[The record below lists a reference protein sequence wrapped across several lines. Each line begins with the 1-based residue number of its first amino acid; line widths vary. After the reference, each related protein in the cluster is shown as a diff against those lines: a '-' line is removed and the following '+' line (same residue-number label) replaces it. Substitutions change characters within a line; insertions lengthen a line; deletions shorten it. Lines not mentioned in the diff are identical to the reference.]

1 MRTADID
8 PIGPIWRWLA
18 FAAIVAAAASLA
30 FSGAHHAVAAH
41 WAASSDPAQWLRAA
55 QMEPSN
61 ADRWYELAR
70 YRQLDFAHSDLPLAL
85 DYYRR
90 ATSLN
95 PGSPFYWMDFAGAY
109 ESAGDVADAEQAFR
123 KARGLYPIS
132 ADAAWR
138 FGNFLLRQGR
148 VPEAFQQ
155 IHDALAVDSKLTV
168 SAISVCWSSTRDIDQ
183 ILKAVLPDGPDENWG
198 AIQFFVQAREPL
210 AALAVWRRIA
220 AHHDSFPAAEA
231 FPLLDMLIAT
241 GHVDEARVV
250 WSQALQAAGAPRQ
263 SDAGGSL
270 VWNGG
275 FENDPLDGGF
285 DWRFFPVE
293 GAEIRWDEEYL
304 HSGRRSLRVD
314 FDGKTNV
321 DFANVWQYVPVS
333 PSTTYRFSAFFRT
346 DDLTTDSGIH
356 FDIRD
361 VSRPGTPVRSTPNL
375 LGSQSWAEQKIEMVT
390 GPDTSLLQ
398 IVLRRTRSDKLGNK
412 IRGTAW
418 IDDVALVPA
427 TNRARKPR

>member
-1 MRTADID
+1 MSTVEID
-8 PIGPIWRWLA
+8 PIGPVWRWLL
-18 FAAIVAAAASLA
+18 FAAITAAAGFLA
-30 FSGAHHAVAAH
+30 FAGARHAVAAH
-41 WAASSDPAQWLRAA
+41 WAGSADPAQWLRAA
-55 QMEPSN
+55 EVESSN

-70 YRQLDFAHSDLPLAL
+70 YRQLDFQHSDLPLAL

-109 ESAGDVADAEQAFR
+109 ESAGDVADAELAFR
-123 KARGLYPIS
+123 KARELYPIS
-132 ADAAWR
+132 ADAAWQ

-155 IHDALAVDSKLTV
+155 IHDAVAVDSKLTV
-168 SAISVCWSSTRDIDQ
+168 SAISVCWSSTRDIDR

-198 AIQFFVQAREPL
+198 AMQFFVQAREPL
-210 AALAVWRRIA
+210 AAMAVWKRIA
-220 AHHDSFPAAEA
+220 AHEDSFPASNA

-241 GHVDEARVV
+241 GHANEARLV
-250 WSQALQAAGAPRQ
+250 WNQTVQAAGLPRR
-263 SDAGGSL
+263 SDAGESL

-275 FENDPLDGGF
+275 FENEPLDGGF
-285 DWRFFPVE
+285 DWRFFPIE
-293 GAEIRWDEEYL
+293 GAEMKWDEAYL
-304 HSGRRSLRVD
+304 HSGGRSLRVD

-321 DFANVWQYVPVS
+321 DFANVWQYVAVS
-333 PSTTYRFSAFFRT
+333 PSTAYRFSAFFRT
-346 DDLTTDSGIH
+346 EDLTTDSGIH
-356 FDIRD
+356 FEIRD

-375 LGSQSWAEQKIEMVT
+375 VGSQNWAEQNVEILT

-398 IVLRRTRSDKLGNK
+398 IVLRRTPSDKLGNK

-418 IDDVALVPA
+418 VDDVTLVPA
-427 TNRARKPR
+427 GHGVGKPQ